1 MSEAYLIE
9 IEKRTSKRG
18 HLKTWVEVGFEGNAA
33 FKKVYDTIWVNTI
46 ANAEKSGWYS
56 HPEQSKISVYL
67 PSSYMHAIALR
78 EYESL
83 MSELDACMKTPT
95 MEKQAHS
102 SLVVRPLLL
111 SIFHGLSRS
120 YSILVG

>member
-9 IEKRTSKRG
+9 IKKRTSEPGR
-18 HLKTWVEVGFEGNAA
+18 LKTWVEVGFEGNAA

-56 HPEQSKISVYL
+56 HPEQSNISAYL
-67 PSSYMHAIALR
+67 LSPYMHAIALR

-83 MSELDACMKTPT
+83 MSELDACMTTPT

-102 SLVVRPLLL
+102 LLVVPPLLP
-111 SIFHGLSRS
+111 SIFPGLSWS
-120 YSILVG
+120 